1 MKTTKPDYI
10 FEASWEVCN
19 RVGGIYTVLSTKTKT
34 LVDSYGQNNL
44 IFLGPD
50 VWTKIESPY
59 FLPSKDKKLN
69 LWAKQVELDTQ
80 LKVRVGRWDIPGKPL
95 AILINFDALYTK
107 KNEIYSDFW
116 QTFGVDSL
124 HAYGDYDESSM
135 FGYACGCVIKHF
147 IDYQKIG
154 EKNIIA
160 LFNEWM
166 TAFGAL
172 FLKKYAPNVA
182 TIFTT
187 HATSIGRSIAG
198 NNKPLYGQ
206 FFAYN
211 GDQMAMEL
219 NMEAKHSVEKCAAHI
234 CDCFTTVSD
243 ITAKE
248 CKQLLEKQPDIV
260 TPNGFEDDFVPTE
273 NFDKKRA
280 EARKLLKNIAE
291 KVLGYKLGKDVLF
304 VGTSGRYEYKNKGI
318 DVFIDSMDL
327 IAKSNSK
334 KEIVAFLVIPA
345 YISDYRF
352 KSKQTKEHSQEEGQ
366 IYATHRLHYED
377 QDKILNSIKWHQ
389 FSNKKEDNLKIIFIP
404 SYLEKNDGIFNK
416 TYYDILIGFDLT
428 IFPSYYEPW
437 GYTPLES
444 VAFGIPTITTDLSG
458 FGQWVSK
465 KAESITTG
473 VGIVH
478 RTDENYLEV
487 VETIANMV
495 LLFAS
500 KSDAEVQKIQQKAS
514 KIAQKALWKKFI
526 EYYEKAFTIALTKN
540 KQNRI

>member
-366 IYATHRLHYED
+366 IYATHRLHYEN

-500 KSDAEVQKIQQKAS
+500 KSDAEVQKIRQKAS

-540 KQNRI
+540 KQNRN

>member
-172 FLKKYAPNVA
+172 FLKKYASNVA

-260 TPNGFEDDFVPTE
+260 TPNGFEDNFVPTE

-500 KSDAEVQKIQQKAS
+500 KSDAEVQKIRQKAS

>member
-1 MKTTKPDYI
+1 MKTIKPDYI

-19 RVGGIYTVLSTKTKT
+19 RVGGIYTVLSTKAKT
-34 LVDSYGQNNL
+34 LINTYGQDNL

-50 VWTKIESPY
+50 VWTKVESPY

-69 LWAKQVELDTQ
+69 IWAKQVEEDTQ

-95 AILINFDALYTK
+95 AILINFDLLYAQ

-116 QTFGVDSL
+116 NSFGVDSL

-135 FGYACGCVIKHF
+135 FGFACGLVVKHF
-147 IDYQKIG
+147 IDYQRI
-154 EKNIIA
+154 EDKNNIA

-172 FLKKYAPNVA
+172 YLKKYAPNVA

-211 GDQMAMEL
+211 GDQMAAEL
-219 NMEAKHSVEKCAAHI
+219 NMEAKHSVEKCAAHV

-248 CKQLLEKQPDIV
+248 CKQLLDKQPDVV
-260 TPNGFEDDFVPTE
+260 TPNGFEDDFVPTD
-273 NFDKKRA
+273 NFNKKRT
-280 EARKLLKNIAE
+280 EARKSLKGIAE
-291 KVLGYKLGKDVLF
+291 KVLGYKLGNDVLF
-304 VGTSGRYEYKNKGI
+304 VGTSGRYEFKNKGI

-327 IAKSNSK
+327 IAKSNTK
-334 KEIVAFLVIPA
+334 KEIVAFLAIPA
-345 YISDYRF
+345 YTSEYRF
-352 KSKQTKEHSQEEGQ
+352 SSKQKDSIGEEGK

-428 IFPSYYEPW
+428 VFPSYYEPW

-465 KAESITTG
+465 KTENITTG

-478 RTDENYLEV
+478 RTDENYHEV
-487 VETIANMV
+487 AENIAEMV
-495 LLFAS
+495 LQFAE
-500 KSDAEVQKIQQKAS
+500 KSDAEVEKIRAKAS
-514 KIAQKALWKKFI
+514 KTAQKALWKNFI
-526 EYYEKAFTIALTKN
+526 KYYEKAFTIALKNN

>member
-500 KSDAEVQKIQQKAS
+500 KSDAEVQKIRQKAS

-540 KQNRI
+540 KQNRN

>member
-1 MKTTKPDYI
+1 MKTIKPDYI

-19 RVGGIYTVLSTKTKT
+19 RVGGIYTVLSTKAKT
-34 LVDSYGQNNL
+34 LINTYGQDNL

-50 VWTKIESPY
+50 VWTKVESPY

-69 LWAKQVELDTQ
+69 IWAKQVEEDTQ

-95 AILINFDALYTK
+95 AILINFDSLYAQ

-116 QTFGVDSL
+116 NSFGVDSL

-135 FGYACGCVIKHF
+135 FGFACGLVVKHF
-147 IDYQKIG
+147 IDYQRI
-154 EKNIIA
+154 EDKNNIA

-172 FLKKYAPNVA
+172 YLKKYAPNVA

-211 GDQMAMEL
+211 GDLMAAEL
-219 NMEAKHSVEKCAAHI
+219 NMEAKHSVEKCAAHV

-248 CKQLLEKQPDIV
+248 CKQLLDKQPDVV
-260 TPNGFEDDFVPTE
+260 TPNGFEDDFVPTD
-273 NFDKKRA
+273 NFNKKRT
-280 EARKLLKNIAE
+280 EARKSLKGIAE
-291 KVLGYKLGKDVLF
+291 KVLGYKLGNDVLF
-304 VGTSGRYEYKNKGI
+304 VGTSGRYEFKNKGI

-327 IAKSNSK
+327 IAKSNTK
-334 KEIVAFLVIPA
+334 KEIVAFLTIPA
-345 YISDYRF
+345 YTSEYRF
-352 KSKQTKEHSQEEGQ
+352 SSKQKDSIGEEGK

-428 IFPSYYEPW
+428 VFPSYYEPW

-465 KAESITTG
+465 KTENITTG

-478 RTDENYLEV
+478 RTDENYHEV
-487 VETIANMV
+487 AENIAEMV
-495 LLFAS
+495 LQFAE
-500 KSDAEVQKIQQKAS
+500 KSDAEVEKIRAKAS
-514 KIAQKALWKKFI
+514 KTAQKALWKNFI
-526 EYYEKAFTIALTKN
+526 KYYEKAFTIALKNN

>member
-1 MKTTKPDYI
+1 MKTIKPDYI

-19 RVGGIYTVLSTKTKT
+19 RVGGIYTVLSTKAKT
-34 LVDSYGQNNL
+34 LINTYGQDNL

-50 VWTKIESPY
+50 VWTKVESPY

-69 LWAKQVELDTQ
+69 IWAKQVEEDTQ

-95 AILINFDALYTK
+95 AILINFDSLYAQ

-116 QTFGVDSL
+116 NSFGVDSL

-135 FGYACGCVIKHF
+135 FGFACGLVVKHF
-147 IDYQKIG
+147 IDYQRI
-154 EKNIIA
+154 EDKNNIA

-172 FLKKYAPNVA
+172 YLKKYAPNVA

-211 GDQMAMEL
+211 GDQMAAEL
-219 NMEAKHSVEKCAAHI
+219 NMEAKHSVEKCAAHV

-248 CKQLLEKQPDIV
+248 CKQLLDKQPDVV
-260 TPNGFEDDFVPTE
+260 TPNGFEDDFVPTD
-273 NFDKKRA
+273 NFNKKRT
-280 EARKLLKNIAE
+280 EARKSLKGIAE
-291 KVLGYKLGKDVLF
+291 KVLGYKLGNDVLF
-304 VGTSGRYEYKNKGI
+304 VGTSGRYEFKNKGI

-327 IAKSNSK
+327 IAKSNTK
-334 KEIVAFLVIPA
+334 KEIVALLAIPA
-345 YISDYRF
+345 YTSEYRF
-352 KSKQTKEHSQEEGQ
+352 SSKQKDSIGEEGK
-366 IYATHRLHYED
+366 IYATHRLYYED

-428 IFPSYYEPW
+428 VFPSYYEPW

-465 KAESITTG
+465 KTENITTG

-478 RTDENYLEV
+478 RTDENYHEV
-487 VETIANMV
+487 AENIAEMV
-495 LLFAS
+495 LQFAE
-500 KSDAEVQKIQQKAS
+500 KSDAEVEKIRAKAS
-514 KIAQKALWKKFI
+514 KTAQKALWKNFI
-526 EYYEKAFTIALTKN
+526 KYYEKAFTIALKNN

>member
-1 MKTTKPDYI
+1 MKTIKPDYI

-19 RVGGIYTVLSTKTKT
+19 RVGGIYTVLSTKAKT
-34 LVDSYGQNNL
+34 LVDNYGQNNL

-50 VWTKIESPY
+50 VWTKTESPY
-59 FLPSKDKKLN
+59 FLPSKGKKLN
-69 LWAKQVELDTQ
+69 LWAKQVEIDTQ

-95 AILINFDALYTK
+95 AILINFDALYAK
-107 KNEIYSDFW
+107 KNEIYGDFW

-135 FGYACGCVIKHF
+135 FGYACGCVVKHF
-147 IDYQKIG
+147 IDYQKIR
-154 EKNIIA
+154 EKNIVA

-172 FLKKYAPNVA
+172 FLKKHAPNVA

-206 FFAYN
+206 FLAYN
-211 GDQMAMEL
+211 GDQMATEL
-219 NMEAKHSVEKCAAHI
+219 NMEAKHSVEKCAAHV

-248 CKQLLEKQPDIV
+248 CKQLLNKQPDIV
-260 TPNGFEDDFVPTE
+260 TPNGFEDDFVPTKD
-273 NFDKKRA
+273 FDKKRD
-280 EARKLLKNIAE
+280 EARKALKNIAE
-291 KVLGYKLGKDVLF
+291 KVLGYELSNDILF

-318 DVFIDSMDL
+318 DVFIDSMNL
-327 IAKSNSK
+327 ITKNTTK

-345 YISDYRF
+345 YTSDYRF
-352 KSKQTKEHSQEEGQ
+352 NPKKAKEYTREDGQ

-389 FSNKKEDNLKIIFIP
+389 FANKKEDKLKIIFIP

-478 RTDENYLEV
+478 RTDDNYVEV

-495 LLFAS
+495 LQFA
-500 KSDAEVQKIQQKAS
+500 KKNDAEIEKIKQKAS
-514 KIAQKALWKKFI
+514 KIAQKALWKNFI
-526 EYYEKAFTIALTKN
+526 KHYEKAFTIALTKN